1 MAKWGSGLKIKL
13 HMDANG
19 TFLSRLKMKLKLVFF
34 SNPFQMFFSK
44 ADISEDKVRSED
56 FIHISVRLAVPH

>member
-1 MAKWGSGLKIKL
+1 
-13 HMDANG
+13 MDANG
-19 TFLSRLKMKLKLVFF
+19 TFLSRLQMKLKLVFI

-56 FIHISVRLAVPH
+56 FIHIPVRLAVPH